1 MKKIISI
8 ILTTLLVLS
17 LAGNAYLLVDKK
29 NAANELDAF
38 ENTKSQQLASLNA
51 KIDQAEADLLAETEK
66 YNQALEAIQQ
76 MDEQALSLHQE
87 IELISVKLSEA
98 ENNAANVEALL
109 SETAARADENELLLS
124 DKTKEVDALMAVIE
138 DKDAAF
144 ASLTESY
151 QRLEI
156 ENKEAAE
163 KLLAL
168 ETENAEKAQA
178 ATEHAVAFAS
188 LEASLAEL
196 NELSANT
203 QQALDLKTQEYEQLK
218 AKYDIGVQTI
228 ATYESEVARLEAS
241 IQDLKGEAETLKASI
256 AGMQAEIEAIKAAAA
271 EATPGDAQTVI
282 ERTEQTLQALNEST
296 DTLGNME
303 SAIQNT
309 EAISGQIAQT
319 ASEAA
324 FKEEIDALKNALA
337 AKEAEISSLSE
348 TVLALEAEKVTLE
361 SQLAAVSGESESA
374 LTLAEVTESNLK
386 AAEEKLSETLAL
398 LDEAKKAEEALTAA
412 VAEKETELAAAV
424 AHAGELEAEMEKAM
438 AALNE
443 NSRLTE
449 ETTLALGKAE
459 AALAQAAEENE
470 TLKHTLETAN
480 ARIEET
486 EKALEN
492 ANAEILKAEELAAE
506 NLAAY
511 EAEKEKS
518 AALTEELAGAK
529 AAYDAESAK
538 TEALTAELASVK
550 AALDEKADAL
560 SACEIALGVAKS
572 GLDDAAAAL
581 EDTEKLLFD
590 TRAQLEKTE
599 SELSE
604 TKAQLEKTEGELSEA
619 KAQLEKTEGE
629 LSETK
634 AQLESTIAEY
644 DAYIAKRG
652 NTFTAENEVGAGIS
666 EIKVTEGGKAVINF
680 TNTSD
685 RPVNLSLV
693 TDGGTELFKKYVY
706 RGATLTEVPVAEV
719 PDGEAC
725 WLKAEYLDGNGRVLY
740 SLLTPVEIK
749 AE

>member
-8 ILTTLLVLS
+8 ILTILLVLS

-98 ENNAANVEALL
+98 ENNAANAEALL
-109 SETAARADENELLLS
+109 SEAVARADENELLLS

-156 ENKEAAE
+156 ENKEASE
-163 KLLAL
+163 KLLSL
-168 ETENAEKAQA
+168 EKENAEKALA
-178 ATEHAVAFAS
+178 ASEHETAFAS

-203 QQALDLKTQEYEQLK
+203 QQALDQKTQEYEQLK

-228 ATYESEVARLEAS
+228 ATYESEVKRLEAS
-241 IQDLKGEAETLKASI
+241 IQDLKSEAETLKASI

-271 EATPGDAQTVI
+271 EATPGDAQAVI
-282 ERTEQTLQALNEST
+282 ERTEQTLQALSEST
-296 DTLGNME
+296 DTLDNME

-319 ASEAA
+319 AFEAA
-324 FKEEIDALKNALA
+324 FKEEIDTLKNALT
-337 AKEAEISSLSE
+337 AKEAEIISLSE
-348 TVLALEAEKVTLE
+348 TVLALEAEKAALE
-361 SQLAAVSGESESA
+361 SQLTEA
-374 LTLAEVTESNLK
+374 TESNLK
-386 AAEEKLSETLAL
+386 AAEEKLSKTLAL

-424 AHAGELEAEMEKAM
+424 ARAGELEAEMEKAM

-470 TLKHTLETAN
+470 ALKRTLETAN
-480 ARIEET
+480 AKIEET

-560 SACEIALGVAKS
+560 SACEIALDVAKS

-590 TRAQLEKTE
+590 TRAK
-599 SELSE
+599 
-604 TKAQLEKTEGELSEA
+604 
-619 KAQLEKTEGE
+619 LEKTEGE

-652 NTFTAENEVGAGIS
+652 NTFTAENEVGTGIS
-666 EIKVTEGGKAVINF
+666 EIKVSEDGKAVIHF

-685 RPVNLSLV
+685 RPINLSLV

-706 RGATLTEVPVAEV
+706 CGATLTEVPVAEV

-725 WLKAEYLDGNGRVLY
+725 WLKTEYLDGNGRVLY

>member
-1 MKKIISI
+1 
-8 ILTTLLVLS
+8 
-17 LAGNAYLLVDKK
+17 
-29 NAANELDAF
+29 
-38 ENTKSQQLASLNA
+38 
-51 KIDQAEADLLAETEK
+51 
-66 YNQALEAIQQ
+66 
-76 MDEQALSLHQE
+76 
-87 IELISVKLSEA
+87 
-98 ENNAANVEALL
+98 
-109 SETAARADENELLLS
+109 
-124 DKTKEVDALMAVIE
+124 
-138 DKDAAF
+138 
-144 ASLTESY
+144 
-151 QRLEI
+151 
-156 ENKEAAE
+156 
-163 KLLAL
+163 
-168 ETENAEKAQA
+168 
-178 ATEHAVAFAS
+178 
-188 LEASLAEL
+188 
-196 NELSANT
+196 
-203 QQALDLKTQEYEQLK
+203 
-218 AKYDIGVQTI
+218 
-228 ATYESEVARLEAS
+228 
-241 IQDLKGEAETLKASI
+241 
-256 AGMQAEIEAIKAAAA
+256 
-271 EATPGDAQTVI
+271 
-282 ERTEQTLQALNEST
+282 
-296 DTLGNME
+296 
-303 SAIQNT
+303 
-309 EAISGQIAQT
+309 
-319 ASEAA
+319 
-324 FKEEIDALKNALA
+324 
-337 AKEAEISSLSE
+337 
-348 TVLALEAEKVTLE
+348 
-361 SQLAAVSGESESA
+361 
-374 LTLAEVTESNLK
+374 
-386 AAEEKLSETLAL
+386 
-398 LDEAKKAEEALTAA
+398 
-412 VAEKETELAAAV
+412 
-424 AHAGELEAEMEKAM
+424 MEKAM

-470 TLKHTLETAN
+470 TLKHTLETAY

-599 SELSE
+599 GELSE
-604 TKAQLEKTEGELSEA
+604 T

-666 EIKVTEGGKAVINF
+666 EIKVSEGGKAVINF

-725 WLKAEYLDGNGRVLY
+725 WLKTEYLDGNGRVLY

>member
-8 ILTTLLVLS
+8 ILTVLLVLS

-98 ENNAANVEALL
+98 ENNAANAEALL
-109 SETAARADENELLLS
+109 SEAVARADENELLLS

-156 ENKEAAE
+156 ENKEASE
-163 KLLAL
+163 KLLSL
-168 ETENAEKAQA
+168 EKENAEKALA
-178 ATEHAVAFAS
+178 ASEHETAFAS

-203 QQALDLKTQEYEQLK
+203 QQALDQKTQEYEQLK

-228 ATYESEVARLEAS
+228 ATYESEVKRLEAS

-271 EATPGDAQTVI
+271 EATPGDAQAVI
-282 ERTEQTLQALNEST
+282 ERTEQTLQALSEST
-296 DTLGNME
+296 DTLDNME

-324 FKEEIDALKNALA
+324 FKEEIDTLKNALN
-337 AKEAEISSLSE
+337 AKEAEIISLSE
-348 TVLALEAEKVTLE
+348 TVLALEAEKAALE
-361 SQLAAVSGESESA
+361 SQLTEA
-374 LTLAEVTESNLK
+374 TESNLK
-386 AAEEKLSETLAL
+386 AAEEKLSKTLAL

-424 AHAGELEAEMEKAM
+424 ARAGELEAEMEKAM

-470 TLKHTLETAN
+470 TLKRTLETAN

-590 TRAQLEKTE
+590 TRAK
-599 SELSE
+599 
-604 TKAQLEKTEGELSEA
+604 
-619 KAQLEKTEGE
+619 LEKTEGE

-652 NTFTAENEVGAGIS
+652 NTFTAENEVGTGIS
-666 EIKVTEGGKAVINF
+666 EIKVSEGGKAVIHF

-685 RPVNLSLV
+685 RPINLSLV

-706 RGATLTEVPVAEV
+706 RGATLTEVQVAEV

-725 WLKAEYLDGNGRVLY
+725 WLKTEYLDGNGRVLY

>member
-8 ILTTLLVLS
+8 ILTVLLVLS

-98 ENNAANVEALL
+98 ENNAANAEALL
-109 SETAARADENELLLS
+109 SEAVARADENELLLS

-156 ENKEAAE
+156 ENKEASE
-163 KLLAL
+163 KLLSL
-168 ETENAEKAQA
+168 EKENAEKALA
-178 ATEHAVAFAS
+178 ASEHETAFAS

-203 QQALDLKTQEYEQLK
+203 QQALDQKTQEYEQLK

-228 ATYESEVARLEAS
+228 ATYESEVKRLEAS

-271 EATPGDAQTVI
+271 EATPGDAQAVI
-282 ERTEQTLQALNEST
+282 ERTEQTLQALSEST
-296 DTLGNME
+296 DTLDNME

-309 EAISGQIAQT
+309 EAFSGQIAQT

-324 FKEEIDALKNALA
+324 FKEEIDTLKNALT
-337 AKEAEISSLSE
+337 AKEAEIISLSE
-348 TVLALEAEKVTLE
+348 TVLALEAEKAALE
-361 SQLAAVSGESESA
+361 SQLTEA
-374 LTLAEVTESNLK
+374 TESNLK
-386 AAEEKLSETLAL
+386 AAEEKLSKTLAL

-424 AHAGELEAEMEKAM
+424 ARAGELEAEMEKAM

-470 TLKHTLETAN
+470 TLKRTLETAN

-590 TRAQLEKTE
+590 TRAK
-599 SELSE
+599 
-604 TKAQLEKTEGELSEA
+604 
-619 KAQLEKTEGE
+619 LEKTEGE

-652 NTFTAENEVGAGIS
+652 NTFTAENEVGTGIS
-666 EIKVTEGGKAVINF
+666 EIKVSEGGKAVINF

-685 RPVNLSLV
+685 RPINLSLV
-693 TDGGTELFKKYVY
+693 TDSGTELFKKYVY
-706 RGATLTEVPVAEV
+706 RGATLTEVPIAEV

-725 WLKAEYLDGNGRVLY
+725 WLKTEYLDGNGRVLY

>member
-8 ILTTLLVLS
+8 ILTILLVLS

-98 ENNAANVEALL
+98 ENNATNAEALL
-109 SETAARADENELLLS
+109 SEAVARADENELLLS

-156 ENKEAAE
+156 ENKEASE
-163 KLLAL
+163 KLLSL
-168 ETENAEKAQA
+168 EKENAEKALA
-178 ATEHAVAFAS
+178 ASEHETAFAS
-188 LEASLAEL
+188 LEATLAEL
-196 NELSANT
+196 NELSVNT

-228 ATYESEVARLEAS
+228 ATYESEVKRLEAS

-271 EATPGDAQTVI
+271 EATPGDAQAVI

-324 FKEEIDALKNALA
+324 FKEEIDTLKNALT
-337 AKEAEISSLSE
+337 AKEAEIISLSE
-348 TVLALEAEKVTLE
+348 TVLALEAEKAALE
-361 SQLAAVSGESESA
+361 SQLTEA
-374 LTLAEVTESNLK
+374 TESNLK
-386 AAEEKLSETLAL
+386 AAEEKLSKTLAL

-424 AHAGELEAEMEKAM
+424 ARAGELEAEMEKAM

-470 TLKHTLETAN
+470 TLKRTLETAN
-480 ARIEET
+480 AKIEET

-492 ANAEILKAEELAAE
+492 ANAEILKAGELAAE

-590 TRAQLEKTE
+590 TRAK
-599 SELSE
+599 
-604 TKAQLEKTEGELSEA
+604 
-619 KAQLEKTEGE
+619 LEKTEGE

-652 NTFTAENEVGAGIS
+652 NTFTAENEVGTGIS
-666 EIKVTEGGKAVINF
+666 KIKVSEDGKAVINF

-685 RPVNLSLV
+685 RPINLSLV

-725 WLKAEYLDGNGRVLY
+725 WLKTEYLDGNGRVLY

>member
-8 ILTTLLVLS
+8 ILTILLVLS

-98 ENNAANVEALL
+98 ENNAANAEALL
-109 SETAARADENELLLS
+109 SEAVARADENELLLS

-156 ENKEAAE
+156 ENKEASE
-163 KLLAL
+163 KLLSL
-168 ETENAEKAQA
+168 EKENAEKALA
-178 ATEHAVAFAS
+178 ASEHETAFAS

-203 QQALDLKTQEYEQLK
+203 QQALDQKTQEYEQLK

-228 ATYESEVARLEAS
+228 ATYESEVKRLEAS
-241 IQDLKGEAETLKASI
+241 IQDLKSEAETLKASI

-271 EATPGDAQTVI
+271 EATPGDAQAVI
-282 ERTEQTLQALNEST
+282 ERTEQTLQALSEST
-296 DTLGNME
+296 DTLDNME

-319 ASEAA
+319 AFEAA
-324 FKEEIDALKNALA
+324 FKEEIDTLKNALT
-337 AKEAEISSLSE
+337 AKEAEIISLSE
-348 TVLALEAEKVTLE
+348 TVLALEAEKAALE
-361 SQLAAVSGESESA
+361 SQLTEA
-374 LTLAEVTESNLK
+374 TESNLK
-386 AAEEKLSETLAL
+386 AAEEKLSKTLAL

-424 AHAGELEAEMEKAM
+424 ARAGELEAEMEKAM

-470 TLKHTLETAN
+470 ALKRTLETAN
-480 ARIEET
+480 AKIEET

-581 EDTEKLLFD
+581 EDAEKLLFD
-590 TRAQLEKTE
+590 TRAK
-599 SELSE
+599 
-604 TKAQLEKTEGELSEA
+604 
-619 KAQLEKTEGE
+619 LEKTEGE

-652 NTFTAENEVGAGIS
+652 NTFTAENEVGTGIS
-666 EIKVTEGGKAVINF
+666 EIKVSEGGKAVIHF

-685 RPVNLSLV
+685 RPINLSLV

>member
-8 ILTTLLVLS
+8 ILTVLLVLS

-98 ENNAANVEALL
+98 ENNAANAEALL
-109 SETAARADENELLLS
+109 SEAVARADENELLLS

-156 ENKEAAE
+156 ENKEASE
-163 KLLAL
+163 KLLSL
-168 ETENAEKAQA
+168 EKENAEKALA
-178 ATEHAVAFAS
+178 ASEHETAFAS

-203 QQALDLKTQEYEQLK
+203 QQALDQKTQEYEQLK

-228 ATYESEVARLEAS
+228 ATYESEVKRLEAS

-271 EATPGDAQTVI
+271 EATPGDAQAVI
-282 ERTEQTLQALNEST
+282 ERTEQTLQALSEST
-296 DTLGNME
+296 DTLDNME

-309 EAISGQIAQT
+309 EAFSGQIAQT
-319 ASEAA
+319 VSEAA
-324 FKEEIDALKNALA
+324 FKEEIDTLKNALT
-337 AKEAEISSLSE
+337 AKEAEIISLSE
-348 TVLALEAEKVTLE
+348 TVLALEAEKAALE
-361 SQLAAVSGESESA
+361 SQLTEA
-374 LTLAEVTESNLK
+374 TESNLK
-386 AAEEKLSETLAL
+386 AAEEKLSKTLAL

-424 AHAGELEAEMEKAM
+424 ARAGELEAEMEKAM

-470 TLKHTLETAN
+470 TLKRTLETAN

-590 TRAQLEKTE
+590 TRAK
-599 SELSE
+599 
-604 TKAQLEKTEGELSEA
+604 
-619 KAQLEKTEGE
+619 LEKTEGE

-652 NTFTAENEVGAGIS
+652 NTFTAENEVGTGIS
-666 EIKVTEGGKAVINF
+666 EIKVSEGGKAVINF

-685 RPVNLSLV
+685 RPINLSLV
-693 TDGGTELFKKYVY
+693 TDSGTELFKKYVY
-706 RGATLTEVPVAEV
+706 RGATLTEVPIAEV

-725 WLKAEYLDGNGRVLY
+725 WLKTEYLDGNGRVLY

>member
-8 ILTTLLVLS
+8 ILTVLLVLS

-98 ENNAANVEALL
+98 ENNAANAEALL
-109 SETAARADENELLLS
+109 SEAVARADENELLLS

-156 ENKEAAE
+156 ENKEASE
-163 KLLAL
+163 KLLSL
-168 ETENAEKAQA
+168 EKENAEKALA
-178 ATEHAVAFAS
+178 ASEHETAFAS

-203 QQALDLKTQEYEQLK
+203 QQALDQKTQEYEQLK

-228 ATYESEVARLEAS
+228 ATYESEVKRLEAS

-271 EATPGDAQTVI
+271 EATPGDAQAVI
-282 ERTEQTLQALNEST
+282 ERTEQTLQALSEST
-296 DTLGNME
+296 DTLDNME

-309 EAISGQIAQT
+309 EAFSGQIAQT

-324 FKEEIDALKNALA
+324 FKEEIDTLKNALT
-337 AKEAEISSLSE
+337 AKEAEIISLSE
-348 TVLALEAEKVTLE
+348 TVLALEAEKAALE
-361 SQLAAVSGESESA
+361 SQLTEA
-374 LTLAEVTESNLK
+374 TESNLK
-386 AAEEKLSETLAL
+386 AAEEKLSKTLAL

-424 AHAGELEAEMEKAM
+424 ARAGELEAEMEKAM

-470 TLKHTLETAN
+470 TLKRTLETAN

-590 TRAQLEKTE
+590 TRAK
-599 SELSE
+599 
-604 TKAQLEKTEGELSEA
+604 
-619 KAQLEKTEGE
+619 LEKTEGE

-652 NTFTAENEVGAGIS
+652 NTFTAENEVGTGIS
-666 EIKVTEGGKAVINF
+666 EIKVSEGGKAVIHF

-685 RPVNLSLV
+685 RPINLSLV

-706 RGATLTEVPVAEV
+706 RGATLTEVQVAEV

>member
-8 ILTTLLVLS
+8 ILTVLLVLS

-87 IELISVKLSEA
+87 IELISAKLSEA

-156 ENKEAAE
+156 ENKEASE
-163 KLLAL
+163 KLISL
-168 ETENAEKAQA
+168 EKENAEKAQA
-178 ATEHAVAFAS
+178 ASEHETAFAS

-203 QQALDLKTQEYEQLK
+203 QQALDLKTREYEQLK

-228 ATYESEVARLEAS
+228 ATYESEVKRLEAS

-271 EATPGDAQTVI
+271 EATPGDAQAVI
-282 ERTEQTLQALNEST
+282 ERTEQTLQALSEST
-296 DTLGNME
+296 DTLDNME

-324 FKEEIDALKNALA
+324 FKEEIDTLKNALT
-337 AKEAEISSLSE
+337 AKEAEIISLSE
-348 TVLALEAEKVTLE
+348 TVLALEAEKAALE
-361 SQLAAVSGESESA
+361 SQLTEA
-374 LTLAEVTESNLK
+374 TESNLK
-386 AAEEKLSETLAL
+386 AAEEKLSKTLAL

-424 AHAGELEAEMEKAM
+424 ARTGELEAEMEKAM

-590 TRAQLEKTE
+590 TRAK
-599 SELSE
+599 
-604 TKAQLEKTEGELSEA
+604 
-619 KAQLEKTEGE
+619 LEKTEGE

-652 NTFTAENEVGAGIS
+652 NTFTAENEVGTGIS
-666 EIKVTEGGKAVINF
+666 EIKVLEGGKAVINF

-685 RPVNLSLV
+685 RPINLSLV

-725 WLKAEYLDGNGRVLY
+725 WLKTEYLDGNGRVLY